1 MEIESTSSTSGGG
14 VVPGC
19 DEYIFFAKTSQSHI
33 IAKLF
38 ESLNA
43 NVNDINLWIGGG
55 NITAICTDAS
65 QQRTTHLRLDS
76 RGFDAWYVQP
86 GARVLVG
93 INIPL
98 LFKLVKDSI
107 KAQNPLSIY
116 IKKDTQRFFV
126 RVDKQKASAAAAA
139 AAAAASSSAGAGGG
153 GGGGGDVCVPTG
165 GYDDSSV
172 PILQLPPQVPQ
183 LPTASYKTMV
193 SMNSHTFLQI
203 CKTCQHTMTERI
215 RISTDVTTKKL
226 VIQSEGVH
234 NPADKKVSLTES
246 DGDVIFRSSGPSNF
260 SALFTLRLC
269 HEIAKSTTLSDH
281 VHFYMEPGQP
291 LVAQFDAGNLGCLK
305 FYLQARDED

>member
-1 MEIESTSSTSGGG
+1 MEIESAST
-14 VVPGC
+14 VAAAVPGC

-55 NITAICTDAS
+55 TITAICTDAS

-76 RGFDAWYVQP
+76 KGFDAWYVQP

-126 RVDKQKASAAAAA
+126 RVDKQKASAASAAVA
-139 AAAAASSSAGAGGG
+139 ASAGAGGG
-153 GGGGGDVCVPTG
+153 GGGSDVCVPTG

-215 RISTDVTTKKL
+215 RISTDIAEKKL

-234 NPADKKVSLTES
+234 NPADKRVSLTES

-260 SALFTLRLC
+260 TALFTLRLC

>member
-1 MEIESTSSTSGGG
+1 MELEPVVSSSAVTAA
-14 VVPGC
+14 VPGC

-107 KAQNPLSIY
+107 KAQNPLSLY

-126 RVDKQKASAAAAA
+126 RVDKQKAS
-139 AAAAASSSAGAGGG
+139 SSPASAGAGGG
-153 GGGGGDVCVPTG
+153 GGTGVDVCVPTG

-215 RISTDVTTKKL
+215 RISTDVSAKRL

-234 NPADKKVSLTES
+234 NPADKKVSLTEA

-260 SALFTLRLC
+260 TALFTLRLC

>member
-1 MEIESTSSTSGGG
+1 MEIESTTSTTTTTP
-14 VVPGC
+14 VPGC

-33 IAKLF
+33 IAKLL

-107 KAQNPLSIY
+107 KAQNPLSLY

-126 RVDKQKASAAAAA
+126 RVDKQKNAPSAASTTTA
-139 AAAAASSSAGAGGG
+139 SAGAVGGST
-153 GGGGGDVCVPTG
+153 DVCVPTG

-260 SALFTLRLC
+260 TALFTLRLC